1 MSSGFAG
8 VLLIR
13 FWLGTITFRMERQ
26 PAMAQ
31 ETVDGVDEDMF
42 HVEDGAFED
51 GSADEGELELE
62 DTNRYITVAPDK
74 NDRSLAEFHRWYKRK
89 RLVVDPEWQREYVW
103 DRNRAS
109 RLIESFLIDLPVPVV
124 YLAINSEGNYEVI
137 DGLQRLTSV
146 FDYFDNKYALT
157 SLSIRKDVNG
167 KKFSDLEKA
176 EQDKLEDSTL
186 RTFEL
191 PAATRKD
198 LMFLIFERL
207 NTGGLALNDMEIRNC
222 LYRGELNNLVKRL
235 AQRQEFSD
243 AVHQKNLN
251 RRMTDRTLV
260 LRYLAFYQMTYTK
273 AKKGLK
279 AFINEFFE
287 TYRNPSPDKLDDF
300 ERQFLKSMKAS
311 QTVFGD
317 NAFRLRA
324 HRERTRGGE
333 WGSRINASVFQ
344 VISVSFTE
352 YDLGALTRA
361 SDRIFE
367 AYVDLIETDAA
378 WTEAVSKSTGDP
390 TKIEY
395 SFETWNKRLREI
407 MKTYPSNDTVRTFS
421 RQLKRELYEQ
431 NKVCAICG
439 NDIRLQNDAAID
451 HIKHYWRGGETIPEN
466 ARLVHRHCN
475 SVRPH

>member
-1 MSSGFAG
+1 MEDLNDSD
-8 VLLIR
+8 VLDETTP
-13 FWLGTITFRMERQ
+13 TIL
-26 PAMAQ
+26 
-31 ETVDGVDEDMF
+31 D
-42 HVEDGAFED
+42 DGALE
-51 GSADEGELELE
+51 GESADEGDLQIE
-62 DTNRYITVAPDK
+62 DTNRFVTVAPDK

-109 RLIESFLIDLPVPVV
+109 RLIESFLIDLPVPVI
-124 YLAINSEGNYEVI
+124 YLATNSEGNYEVI

-146 FDYFDNKYALT
+146 FDFLDNKYALT
-157 SLSIRKDVNG
+157 SLAIRKDVNG
-167 KKFSDLEKA
+167 KKFSDLDPM
-176 EQDKLEDSTL
+176 EQAKLEDSTL

-222 LYRGELNNLVKRL
+222 LYRGELNNLVKKL
-235 AQRQEFSD
+235 AQRPEFSE

-251 RRMTDRTLV
+251 KRMTDRTLV

-287 TYRNPSPDKLDDF
+287 TYRNPSKDKIEDF

-311 QTVFGD
+311 QTVFGE

-324 HRERTRGGE
+324 HREKARGGE

-344 VISVSFTE
+344 VISVSFTDYE
-352 YDLGALTRA
+352 LGALTRA

-367 AYVDLIETDAA
+367 AYVDLIETDQI
-378 WTEAVSKSTGDP
+378 WVEAVSKSTGDP

-395 SFETWNKRLREI
+395 TFETWNKRLREI
-407 MKTYPSNDTVRTFS
+407 MKTSAPNDAIRSFS

-439 NDIRLQNDAAID
+439 NDIRLINDAAID

-466 ARLVHRHCN
+466 ARLAHRHCN
-475 SVRPH
+475 LSRSH